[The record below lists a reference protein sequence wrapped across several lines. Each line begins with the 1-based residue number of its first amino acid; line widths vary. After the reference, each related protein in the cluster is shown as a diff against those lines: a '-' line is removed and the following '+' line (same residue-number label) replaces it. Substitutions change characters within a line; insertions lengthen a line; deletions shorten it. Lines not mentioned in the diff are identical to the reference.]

1 MESFGNWEKYKE
13 LLKEA
18 KQRGFTR
25 FINNYLDIDA
35 VKRYIGLGRM
45 EYRLDESGLY
55 IYTDEGLF
63 YRLYIQCGEKA
74 IKLQG
79 RDKPVLVRNVYREGN
94 KSAAQ
99 LEVEEQ
105 LREQGFSFY
114 SGSAQILATPLET
127 RENVLEKLG
136 KAERFLERFG
146 LRITYGDGSQIEE
159 IFRLR
164 DNETELKP
172 YHFSYETMEE
182 KEQAIK
188 KGYFR
193 CVVNTQNELCA
204 AQQFSVERNG
214 IQGNWLAVKAEY
226 KEKYGI
232 GAAMAYH
239 SFAYAIEHNIM
250 NYFGWLE
257 KDNEKS
263 LRYHQSIGYR
273 LTGKVAEDW
282 IL

>member
-18 KQRGFTR
+18 KQRGSTR

-105 LREQGFSFY
+105 LREQGFSLY

-136 KAERFLERFG
+136 KAERFLGRFG

-164 DNETELKP
+164 ERETELKP
-172 YHFSYETMEE
+172 YHFSYETLEE

-193 CVVNTQNELCA
+193 CVVNAQNELCA